1 MKILKIIC
9 SRLYLLLLLYSTAH
23 IGQGINHSDSGPVYV
38 DDSGILRWKRNKEEV
53 HGFGVNYTL
62 PFAHAYRSAKK
73 FGIDP
78 KRAIDEDVYH
88 FSRLGFDLYRVH
100 VWDTEISDSLGNL
113 ISNDHLNTLDYLL
126 MKLQERKINYVLTPI
141 AYWGNGWPEPDEKTP
156 GFSARYGKEGS
167 LTNPEAIKAQ
177 ERYLSQFML
186 HKNAYTGIVM
196 KDDPNLIAIEIS
208 NEPHHRGTGSEVTSF
223 IERMVEAVKKSGY
236 KNPVL
241 YNITHSVQLMDDYFK
256 AGINGGTFQWYPTG
270 LGYQNELQGN
280 FLPNVDQYVI
290 PFEPVIR
297 KYKGAKTVYEFD
309 AADIN
314 RSYIYPAMARSF
326 RASGIQI
333 ATHFSYDPMFLAF
346 ANTEY
351 NTHYMNLAFT
361 PGKALS
367 LMISKEIF
375 HSVPLYKDYG
385 KYPENAFFDN
395 FSVSYEKDLAMLNGP
410 EKYFYTNSTN
420 LQPKELKK
428 IREIAGTGNS
438 PVITYTGTGAYFLDQ
453 LEKGVWRLEVM
464 PDVCLVE
471 NPFGRNSLQKEVSVI
486 QWNSRNME
494 IRLPDLGSEFVI
506 NPLNE
511 GNTYKTTA
519 IQGEFVIR
527 PGSYLV
533 YGKETKHD
541 RKAGD
546 TWENMRLN
554 EFHAPESTVEK
565 TYLMHEASEL
575 AFAGENLRIE
585 ARMINP
591 DPEAKVQLQI
601 TGSNSWNLL
610 EMNREDGFVYSVEI
624 PKELIK
630 QGFLTYYIYVK
641 SDQKVETFP
650 AGKTGLP
657 YDWDF
662 INNEPY
668 RVRIISK
675 EQPVQLFDAEKDVS
689 ALSFTRWSKDSKLVP
704 TDQLGASEYQIR
716 IDELFVEDPE
726 NLLGPVIYDYSIKCY
741 VKDRIKSISPFLT
754 DRKTVVLKARSLSGS
769 PEKIQLALIDK
780 QGVAFGTF
788 LDLGTTLKEYSIP
801 INQLKIV
808 NTVILPRPYPSF
820 LPYSY
825 QVKKGNLRLEDIES
839 MILSI
844 GPGLGE
850 TDLHRPHGIGIVSI
864 HLGGFP

>member
-1 MKILKIIC
+1 MNILKSIC
-9 SRLYLLLLLYSTAH
+9 SRLYLLLLLCSTAQF
-23 IGQGINHSDSGPVYV
+23 GQGINHPDSQRVYV
-38 DDSGILRWKRNKEEV
+38 DGSGILRWKKNKKELQ
-53 HGFGVNYTL
+53 GFGVNYTL

-73 FGIDP
+73 LGINP
-78 KRAIDEDVYH
+78 KKAIDEDVYH

-100 VWDTEISDSLGNL
+100 VWDTEISDTLGNV
-113 ISNDHLNTLDYLL
+113 ISNEHLNTLDYLL

-156 GFSARYGKEGS
+156 GFSARYGKDGS
-167 LTNPEAIKAQ
+167 LNNPEAIKAQ
-177 ERYLSQFML
+177 ETYLSQFML

-223 IERMVEAVKKSGY
+223 VARLVEAVKKSGY

-241 YNITHSVQLMDDYFK
+241 YNITHSVQRMDDYFK
-256 AGINGGTFQWYPTG
+256 GGINGGTFQWYPTG
-270 LGYQNELQGN
+270 LGYHKELQGN
-280 FLPNVDQYVI
+280 FLPNVDQYEI
-290 PFEPVIR
+290 PFDPVIR

-326 RASGIQI
+326 RTAGIQI
-333 ATHFSYDPMFLAF
+333 ATHFSYDPLFLAF

-375 HSVPLYKDYG
+375 HSVPLYRDYG
-385 KYPENAFFDN
+385 RYPENSIFEN

-410 EKYFYTNSTN
+410 EKYFYTNNTN
-420 LQPKELKK
+420 LQPKDLKK
-428 IREIAGTGNS
+428 IREIAGTGTS
-438 PVITYTGTGAYFLDQ
+438 PVIKYTGTGAYFLDQ

-464 PDVCLVE
+464 PDVCLVG

-494 IRLPDLGSEFVI
+494 IGLPDLGLEFVI

-511 GNTYKTTA
+511 GNTYQTTA
-519 IQGEFVIR
+519 VQGKFTIK
-527 PGSYLV
+527 PGTYLV

-541 RKAGD
+541 WKASD
-546 TWENMRLN
+546 TWKNKRLN

-565 TYLMHEASEL
+565 TYLMHEVSEL
-575 AFAGENLRIE
+575 AFAGQNLCVE
-585 ARMINP
+585 ARMISQ
-591 DPEAKVQLQI
+591 DPETKVQLQI
-601 TGSNSWNLL
+601 TGNNSWSLL
-610 EMNREDGFVYSVEI
+610 EMKREDGFLYSVEI
-624 PKELIK
+624 PEELM
-630 QGFLTYYIYVK
+630 QLGFLTYYIYVK
-641 SDQKVETFP
+641 SDKKVETFP

-662 INNEPY
+662 TNNEPY

-675 EQPVQLFDAEKDVS
+675 EQPVHLFDAEKDAS
-689 ALSFTRWSKDSKLVP
+689 DLSFTRWSKDSKLVP
-704 TDQLGASEYQIR
+704 ADEFGVSEYQIR

-726 NLLGPVIYDYSIKCY
+726 NLKGPVINDYSIKCY
-741 VKDRIKSISPFLT
+741 VKEKIKAISPFLT
-754 DRKTVVLKARSLSGS
+754 DRNNLVITARSLSGS
-769 PEKIQLALIDK
+769 PEKIQIALIDK
-780 QGVAFGTF
+780 QGVAFGTY
-788 LDLGTTLKEYSIP
+788 LELGAKLQEYIIP
-801 INQLKIV
+801 INQLKKV

-820 LPYSY
+820 LPYSF
-825 QVKKGNLRLEDIES
+825 QGKEENLRLEDIES
-839 MILSI
+839 VILSI
-844 GPGLGE
+844 GPGLNE
-850 TDLHRPHGIGIVSI
+850 KDLNRPHGIGIVSI
-864 HLGGFP
+864 HL